1 VIVDFSGSDDLIVS
15 GHNMWLGPREK
26 NDGAE
31 HVTNYVNPEK
41 ELNAGLWS
49 LFSGATVFLFMRV
62 YCKITRG
69 HGLWYDDYVLILA
82 WVS

>member
-1 VIVDFSGSDDLIVS
+1 
-15 GHNMWLGPREK
+15 MWLRPRK
-26 NDGAE
+26 SDGADSI
-31 HVTNYVNPEK
+31 TNYVNPET

-49 LFSGATVFLFMRV
+49 LFSGATVFLMLRI

-82 WVS
+82 WVSAILTLACKLSSY